1 MNKIVSN
8 RHKYIIS
15 RDTKWYTYQFDHI
28 IDDYMIGF
36 DIYHQTVVYMINLI
50 TGMQN
55 WDAPV
60 IRVKQYPNCKTRW
73 HDRKT
78 KKLTCKL
85 TSKFESI
92 SIQPMLD

>member
-1 MNKIVSN
+1 MVTTIRYMNKIVSN
-8 RHKYIIS
+8 SHKYIIS

-55 WDAPV
+55 WELKAT
-60 IRVKQYPNCKTRW
+60 NW
-73 HDRKT
+73 E
-78 KKLTCKL
+78 L
-85 TSKFESI
+85 ESEI
-92 SIQPMLD
+92 SQWS